1 MTDDGGRGGPPLAL
15 AAMAVLVVALM
26 FAAIAALLLTG
37 DGAGRGTGAAPTGP
51 ATPPTSGEAARQT
64 ARQAISAL
72 GARSIQVIEPQAP
85 YRPAESPTLFS
96 TPRLVLQA
104 VLPDDPD
111 GGEFVIYE
119 FATAAAARE
128 AGREY
133 ADYIASGVGRVQ
145 FQNDARFV
153 LRQVGPTLLF
163 FTWSPANATD
173 ERTPDVADALA
184 TLGDPVPIA
193 P

>member
-1 MTDDGGRGGPPLAL
+1 MTAEGGRGGPPLAL
-15 AAMAVLVVALM
+15 AAVTVLVVALM
-26 FAAIAALLLTG
+26 FGAIAVLLVTG
-37 DGAGRGTGAAPTGP
+37 DGAGTGAGPTAP

-145 FQNDARFV
+145 FAIGARFV
-153 LRQVGPTLLF
+153 LRQLGPTLVF
-163 FTWSPANATD
+163 FAWSPANDEDPRTEEVAT
-173 ERTPDVADALA
+173 ALA
-184 TLGDPVPIA
+184 TVGEAIPIQ